1 MGRVLA
7 LDYGSKRTGIAV
19 TDPLK
24 IIANPLTTVSSG
36 ELLAFLEAYC
46 KKEEVET
53 FVVGMPKD
61 LFDRETHGTAGA
73 KKIILTLQK
82 VFPAIP
88 VVEIDERFTSKI
100 AFEAMLSAGAK
111 KSDRRNKST
120 IDKLSATLILQSYL
134 EQA

>member
-1 MGRVLA
+1 MGRILA

>member
-1 MGRVLA
+1 MGRILA
-7 LDYGSKRTGIAV
+7 LDYGSKRTGVAV